1 MKKIIL
7 TSILIC
13 LAIICKADYRSIF
26 LPGLIE
32 KSELIAHIKIVK
44 DLNGNFEAEILNQ
57 IKGKINSKK
66 IIVKKFEDWT
76 CAQRWSKYLIGQEE
90 LIFLKKHKKENYW
103 VIMGAG
109 NEGEMPIEKEILYY
123 KSPIYKSKYFEEE
136 KFCELKNG
144 KITAVKF
151 ELDIAIE
158 GIKSY
163 LNEIEKIKE
172 KLDNKTLIKFYPKNK
187 FYLRAINEK
196 ILRNRWKFDEA
207 EIEKRKFIKK

>member
-1 MKKIIL
+1 M
-7 TSILIC
+7 
-13 LAIICKADYRSIF
+13 
-26 LPGLIE
+26 
-32 KSELIAHIKIVK
+32 IAHIKIVNN
-44 DLNGNFEAEILNQ
+44 LNDNFEAEILNQ
-57 IKGKINSKK
+57 IKGKVDSKK

-76 CAQRWSKYLIGQEE
+76 CAQRWSKYSIGQEE
-90 LIFLKKHKKENYW
+90 LVFLKKHKKENYW

-136 KFCELKNG
+136 KYCELENG
-144 KITAVKF
+144 KITAVKYK
-151 ELDIAIE
+151 LDVAIE

-172 KLDNKTLIKFYPKNK
+172 KLDDKTLIRFYPKNK

-196 ILRNRWKFDEA
+196 ILRNRREFDKE
-207 EIEKRKFIKK
+207 EIEERKFIKKKKN